1 MIFWQGRFVLLTR
14 VGHLCLVC
22 IQVMINRRVWR
33 WKMGIAEEVVWVDHK
48 GGHLCSTDSGVHSKH
63 SRLHLDLV

>member
-1 MIFWQGRFVLLTR
+1 MVFWQGRFVLLTR

-33 WKMGIAEEVVWVDHK
+33 WKMGIAEEVVWADHK
-48 GGHLCSTDSGVHSKH
+48 GGH
-63 SRLHLDLV
+63 